1 MPSHLRYAFLEDS
14 SFYPVIIN
22 SSLNDLKEEKPLR
35 VLRKHRKAIGWTID
49 DIKGISPLICMHKI
63 LFEENYRPTVQPQR
77 RLNPSMQE
85 VVKKEVVKLLDA
97 GIIYPISDSTWVS
110 PIQVVPKKGG
120 ITIVKN
126 DNNELIPIRTVT
138 SWRVCID
145 YWKLNDATRK
155 DHFSLPFIDQMVE
168 RLSSHD
174 YYCFLDGY

>member
-1 MPSHLRYAFLEDS
+1 M
-14 SFYPVIIN
+14 
-22 SSLNDLKEEKPLR
+22 NDLEEEKLLR
-35 VLRKHRKAIGWTID
+35 VLRKHRKAIGRTID

-63 LFEENYRPTVQPQR
+63 LFEENYRPTVQPQL

-85 VVKKEVVKLLDA
+85 VVKKEVVKLFDV

-110 PIQVVPKKGG
+110 LVQVVPKKGG
-120 ITIVKN
+120 ITVVKN
-126 DNNELIPIRTVT
+126 DNNKLIPIRTVT

-145 YWKLNDATRK
+145 YQKLNDATRN
-155 DHFSLPFIDQMVE
+155 DHFPLPFIDQMVE